1 LPASAAAPP
10 EWSALLEL
18 CSSRASLDA
27 RSSLAGLS
35 PQGLIAIAEAHGVT
49 GLLAKKL
56 LPVEN
61 KPSRGSLQEIL
72 CGLRRGRLLASMALI
87 AEMFRVLE
95 ILRGAEVAAAV
106 VKGPPLSVRAFA
118 NPSFRQYVDVD
129 FLIRS
134 SEIERASGALLA
146 AGFRGEISADAVGK
160 RKSPGQYTFRRSKDR
175 PLIELHTE
183 RTLRYFPKPVPI
195 EEFLRRRT
203 TVTIDSR
210 VVPVLSVEDEFVLL
224 AVHGAKHFW
233 ERLMWIADIAA
244 LVANYPQMDWTRVQ
258 KTAEGVGADRMVR
271 VALLLAERTL
281 QAPIPAE
288 MSTEIE
294 SDRAC
299 LRIVNK
305 IESWLLYAGQQPPA
319 LLARA
324 LFRFQMRGRLLA
336 GAGYLTRLTLSPTE
350 EDWIEG
356 SNERAAS
363 LRESLRRPF
372 RLARKYRRDQ
382 KETGQG

>member
-1 LPASAAAPP
+1 
-10 EWSALLEL
+10 
-18 CSSRASLDA
+18 
-27 RSSLAGLS
+27 
-35 PQGLIAIAEAHGVT
+35 
-49 GLLAKKL
+49 
-56 LPVEN
+56 
-61 KPSRGSLQEIL
+61 
-72 CGLRRGRLLASMALI
+72 
-87 AEMFRVLE
+87 
-95 ILRGAEVAAAV
+95 
-106 VKGPPLSVRAFA
+106 
-118 NPSFRQYVDVD
+118 
-129 FLIRS
+129 
-134 SEIERASGALLA
+134 
-146 AGFRGEISADAVGK
+146 
-160 RKSPGQYTFRRSKDR
+160 
-175 PLIELHTE
+175 
-183 RTLRYFPKPVPI
+183 
-195 EEFLRRRT
+195 
-203 TVTIDSR
+203 
-210 VVPVLSVEDEFVLL
+210 
-224 AVHGAKHFW
+224 
-233 ERLMWIADIAA
+233 
-244 LVANYPQMDWTRVQ
+244 
-258 KTAEGVGADRMVR
+258 MVR

>member
-1 LPASAAAPP
+1 
-10 EWSALLEL
+10 
-18 CSSRASLDA
+18 
-27 RSSLAGLS
+27 
-35 PQGLIAIAEAHGVT
+35 
-49 GLLAKKL
+49 
-56 LPVEN
+56 
-61 KPSRGSLQEIL
+61 
-72 CGLRRGRLLASMALI
+72 MALI